1 MHEGMSHRI
10 EMVLR
15 LMAVLTLGALGLS
28 ACGGGEEGKR
38 SPSPAAAGEV
48 RQYCTSV
55 LAVETIPE
63 PAIDL
68 DALPPDQQV
77 EEAKKFARESIRP
90 LADDI
95 VANAPE
101 QVREE
106 VAVLNNAVREMENTG
121 NFDVF
126 ERPEVVEASKV
137 AHEFDLEN
145 CGWERVDV
153 TATNYAFGGVPNQ
166 LRAGATSFELAN
178 NGSEHHEMVI
188 FRKNDDTRETFD
200 QLLALPEEEAEKKV
214 TFVAAT
220 DAMPR
225 EDGVYTIANLR
236 AGQYAMV
243 CFIPVGSTPEA
254 EKAAEESKQEIQ
266 GPPHFTRG
274 MKSEFTVR

>member
-1 MHEGMSHRI
+1 MHAGVSHWFER
-10 EMVLR
+10 VLR
-15 LMAVLTLGALGLS
+15 LVAFLTLSALGLT

-38 SPSPAAAGEV
+38 SPPPAAAGEV

-63 PAIDL
+63 PAIDF
-68 DALPPDQQV
+68 DALTPEQQA

-101 QVREE
+101 E
-106 VAVLNNAVREMENTG
+106 VKNEIAVLNNAVREVENTG
-121 NFDVF
+121 NFEVFDRPDVA
-126 ERPEVVEASKV
+126 RASRT
-137 AHEFDLEN
+137 AHEFDLRN
-145 CGWERVDV
+145 CGWEKIEV
-153 TATNYAFGGVPNQ
+153 TAVNYSFGGVSNE
-166 LRAGATSFELAN
+166 LKRGANSFELKN
-178 NGSEHHEMVI
+178 NATEHHEMVI
-188 FRKNDDTRETFD
+188 FRKNDDTTETFD

-214 TFVAAT
+214 TFVAAN
-220 DAMPR
+220 DATPG
-225 EDGVYTIANLR
+225 EEGVYTVANLR
-236 AGQYAMV
+236 SGQYAMV

-254 EKAAEESKQEIQ
+254 EKAAEEAKQEIQ